1 MNLQAEDIEFS
12 YGRSQILKGIGFELR
27 PGEVLGIIGPN
38 GSGKT
43 TLIKCINRILEPSQ
57 GKVTID
63 SRDVLSMKVRDV
75 ARIMGYV

>member
-1 MNLQAEDIEFS
+1 M
-12 YGRSQILKGIGFELR
+12 
-27 PGEVLGIIGPN
+27 GPN

-75 ARIMGYV
+75 ARIMGY